1 MATITLK
8 NIPTELYSKLKVS
21 AQVNRRSINSEAI
34 ICLEKVLLS
43 RRRSVEEVIEDARRL
58 REMTASYMLTQE
70 ELEEMI
76 NEGRP

>member
-8 NIPTELYSKLKVS
+8 NIPKELYSKLKVV
-21 AQVNRRSINSEAI
+21 AKVNRRSINSEAI

-43 RRRSVEEVIEDARRL
+43 RRKPVEEILEEARQL
-58 REMTASYMLTQE
+58 REFTTGYVLTPE

>member
-21 AQVNRRSINSEAI
+21 AKVNRRSINSEAI

>member
-1 MATITLK
+1 MTKAAK
-8 NIPTELYSKLKVS
+8 
-21 AQVNRRSINSEAI
+21 VNRRSINSEAI

-76 NEGRP
+76 NEGKP